1 MPAQL
6 FRIFVAVLIPVGLL
20 LATHGLRLNLAR
32 LPTAL
37 TEIVPTLPYLLLA
50 AALALALLFSRGRAV
65 IVLLQLAG
73 LYWIL
78 GHPLDWQL
86 HGAYLD
92 ADTFRLGVAFLL
104 PLNVAIIAGLR
115 ERGVLTRH
123 GVLRLTAVACQVGV
137 LLVFAMSRPH
147 LLRGLLEATPFAMA
161 VPYGSA
167 LLTQP
172 VLLAFAVAG
181 GVLLV
186 RFALTRSPFII
197 SLIGILAAVLMVLH
211 HAGDQQTAALFTA
224 AAGLLLF
231 IALLQDSYRMAYR
244 DDLTGLP
251 GRRALQEELLKLG
264 SRYTIAMLDV
274 DHFKRFNDRH
284 GHDVGDQV
292 LKLVAARMQ
301 QVRGGG
307 KAFRYGGE
315 EFTVLFSGKRAEQ
328 ALPHLEALREAI
340 ADSAFQLRGKDR
352 PKEQVQKRKAGSAVR
367 KRPAKRNTVSV
378 TVSIGV
384 AERDERQPTPHEVMK
399 KADQA
404 LYKAKEGG
412 RNRVCG

>member
-6 FRIFVAVLIPVGLL
+6 FRFFIAVLIPAGLL
-20 LATHGLRLNLAR
+20 LTTHGLRLNLAR

-37 TEIVPTLPYLLLA
+37 NDIVPILPYLVLA
-50 AALALALLFSRGRAV
+50 ATLALALLFSRGRAV
-65 IVLLQLAG
+65 IVLLLLTG
-73 LYWIL
+73 LYWML

-86 HGAYLD
+86 HGARLD
-92 ADTFRLGVAFLL
+92 VGTFRLGVAFLL
-104 PLNVAIIAGLR
+104 PLNVAVIAGLR

-123 GVLRLTAVACQVGV
+123 GVLRLTAVLFQAGV
-137 LLVFAMSRPH
+137 LLMFAMSRPH
-147 LLRGLLEATPFAMA
+147 LLRELLEATPFSMEL
-161 VPYGSA
+161 PYGSA

-181 GVLLV
+181 GMLLV
-186 RFALTRSPFII
+186 RLALTRSPFII
-197 SLIGILAAVLMVLH
+197 SLVGILVAVFVILRH
-211 HAGDQQTAALFTA
+211 PGDLQTVALFTTTA
-224 AAGLLLF
+224 ALLLF
-231 IALLQDSYRMAYR
+231 IALLQDSYHMAYR

-292 LKLVAARMQ
+292 LKLVAARMD

-315 EFTVLFSGKRAEQ
+315 EFTVLFAGKRAEQ
-328 ALPHLEALREAI
+328 TLPHLENLRQAI

-352 PKEQVQKRKAGSAVR
+352 PKEKERKKSAAAAGKRST
-367 KRPAKRNTVSV
+367 KRNTVSV

-384 AERDERQPTPHEVMK
+384 AEREDRHPTPQQVMK
-399 KADQA
+399 RADQA
-404 LYKAKEGG
+404 LYKAKEAG
-412 RNRVCG
+412 RNRVSN

>member
-1 MPAQL
+1 MPVQL
-6 FRIFVAVLIPVGLL
+6 FRIAVAILIPAGLL
-20 LATHGLRLNLAR
+20 LVTHGLWLNLAR
-32 LPTAL
+32 LPAAL
-37 TEIVPTLPYLLLA
+37 AGIVPTLPYLMLT

-65 IVLLQLAG
+65 IVLLQVAG

-86 HGAYLD
+86 HGANLD
-92 ADTFRLGVAFLL
+92 ADTFRLGAAFLL
-104 PLNVAIIAGLR
+104 PLNVAVIAGLR

-123 GVLRLTAVACQVGV
+123 GMVRLAAVAFQVGV

-147 LLRGLLEATPFAMA
+147 LLRGLLDATPFATL
-161 VPYGSA
+161 PYGDA

-172 VLLAFAVAG
+172 VLLAFALTG

-186 RFALTRSPFII
+186 RFALTRSPFVI
-197 SLIGILAAVLMVLH
+197 SLIGILAAVIVVLH
-211 HAGDQQTAALFTA
+211 RAEDPQAAALFTA
-224 AAGLLLF
+224 TAGLLLS

-251 GRRALQEELLKLG
+251 GRRALQEELLRLG
-264 SRYTIAMLDV
+264 SRYAIAMLDV

-352 PKEQVQKRKAGSAVR
+352 PKEQVQKRKAGSAAK